1 MAERTWASEPRR
13 NQRAHGLAPTH
24 INHPAMALDAG
35 LFASENISLMPN
47 QVHPLKARCVETSK
61 RKRLNGWLYVLLG
74 STVAVSTSLGLTAPA
89 LAISVSPSAG
99 VDASEHA
106 RYCHCGSNCNL
117 GSCCCG
123 PRGTKARRFSPPLA
137 AGMTDP
143 GTSPCMSSAPC
154 QESGL
159 PGSPRSVEPSGKFA
173 AMALSRHDLAAAWGS
188 LLPPFALQDPAR
200 RTSRLDDPPENP
212 TAA

>member
-1 MAERTWASEPRR
+1 MVHGRICGGMIWHGVTAVALQWFLTRDCSE
-13 NQRAHGLAPTH
+13 
-24 INHPAMALDAG
+24 
-35 LFASENISLMPN
+35 SENVLLMSN
-47 QVHPLKARCVETSK
+47 QVHTLKARCVETSK
-61 RKRLNGWLYVLLG
+61 RKRLTGWLHVLLG
-74 STVAVSTSLGLTAPA
+74 ATVALLTSPGLTAPA
-89 LAISVSPSAG
+89 LAISISIFTSG
-99 VDASEHA
+99 DSNEHA
-106 RYCHCGSNCNL
+106 RYCHCGSHCNL

-123 PRGTKARRFSPPLA
+123 LLGTKARWSSPPPSS
-137 AGMTDP
+137 GMTDP
-143 GTSPCMSSAPC
+143 GSSPCMSSAPC

-188 LLPPFALQDPAR
+188 LLPLPSRCKIPAR